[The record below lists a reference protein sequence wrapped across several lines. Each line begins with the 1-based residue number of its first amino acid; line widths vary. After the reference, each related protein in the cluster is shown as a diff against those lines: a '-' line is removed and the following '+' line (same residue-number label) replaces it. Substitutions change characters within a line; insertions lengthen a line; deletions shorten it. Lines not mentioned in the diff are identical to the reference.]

1 MRWADQYNVL
11 REAVLSSP
19 ATHGWIRDLIV
30 RLEGK
35 DPVDVLNGLEVV
47 ARLMRMRHEAVLAG
61 EWDQLDLQRPFG
73 EWGNPLRD

>member
-11 REAVLSSP
+11 RGAVLSSP
-19 ATHGWIRDLIV
+19 ATHEWIRELIV

-47 ARLMRMRHEAVLAG
+47 ARLMRMRHEAVPAG

-73 EWGNPLRD
+73 EGGNPLRD

>member
-1 MRWADQYNVL
+1 MRWAAQYNVL

-19 ATHGWIRDLIV
+19 ATHEWIRELIV